1 MPKIPS
7 EYEMEMQNK
16 RYEKV
21 MEEDEKIEEEKKL
34 KQGTIPGVKGDYA
47 VKKPQ
52 KESEGGISGKHQ
64 KVSKEEWMKA
74 AKKKSDGKQQDK

>member
-7 EYEMEMQNK
+7 EYEMERQNE
-16 RYEKV
+16 RYKKV
-21 MEEDEKIEEEKKL
+21 MEEEEQKL
-34 KQGTIPGVKGDYA
+34 RQGTIPGVKGDYA

-74 AKKKSDGKQQDK
+74 AKKKSEGGNKDEE